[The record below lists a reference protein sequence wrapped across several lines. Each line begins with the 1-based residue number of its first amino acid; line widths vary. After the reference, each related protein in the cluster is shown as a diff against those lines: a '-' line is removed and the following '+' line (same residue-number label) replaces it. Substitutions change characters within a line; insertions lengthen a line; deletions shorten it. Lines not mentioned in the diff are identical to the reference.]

1 MPHKKYTKEGTLV
14 LVNLLNRALVI
25 FSYLERVDFLSIE
38 IGIGQLKPEESLSL
52 LGMRSNL

>member
-14 LVNLLNRALVI
+14 LANLLNRGLVV